1 LRLGLGR
8 VGASRILQFTKRG
21 RAVALKY
28 WGPPAGR
35 LDVIRDVTV
44 AAPWAKEGSDT
55 IVSSP
60 VALGPV
66 RRAPARAPESGAGP
80 LRGGGEAR
88 PSDTRRATVLDT
100 DLAALAERQ
109 LGLDALLENM
119 AAGFAMCEAIWDSE
133 GRLSDYTILEM
144 NSVFQRMLRIG
155 PEAVGTKLSDGPPG
169 DHSRWLQLCEGVLKT
184 GQPARTEHRT
194 PFLDLWHEVRVTR
207 VTKQKFAQLVFDV
220 TDAHIAK
227 EKLRESESRLQ
238 SILNTIP
245 DAMVVAD
252 EDGVVQSF
260 SPAAENLFQWS
271 KEEVVG
277 QSFLVLV
284 ASSDREA
291 LDLEMERYA
300 DTGESRTIGLPSIIT
315 GLRKDGSTFPLELF
329 VGEAKSNG
337 LRLFTGFARDLTERQ
352 AAEARLQALK
362 SELAHVSRLADMGE
376 MAASLAH
383 ELNQP
388 LSAIAN
394 YLKGGRR
401 LLEAENRDSRAR
413 RPIEKAAN
421 QALRAGEIIRRLRN
435 FIASGESDRS
445 ETSLG
450 GLLEEAIAL
459 GLVGARER
467 GIATHIELSPAVDAV
482 VVDRVQVQQV
492 VLNLLRNAMD
502 AMKDSARRE
511 LRLTT
516 CAAADD
522 MAMVSV
528 ADTGPG
534 ISPQIADRLFQPFVS
549 TKGRQGM
556 GVGLSISRGI
566 IEAHGG
572 LLWTEPNPSGGTVFR
587 FTLPR
592 VNAGP
597 INHHA
602 STNRR
607 RGA

>member
-1 LRLGLGR
+1 L
-8 VGASRILQFTKRG
+8 V
-21 RAVALKY
+21 
-28 WGPPAGR
+28 
-35 LDVIRDVTV
+35 
-44 AAPWAKEGSDT
+44 
-55 IVSSP
+55 
-60 VALGPV
+60 
-66 RRAPARAPESGAGP
+66 
-80 LRGGGEAR
+80 
-88 PSDTRRATVLDT
+88 
-100 DLAALAERQ
+100 ERQ
-109 LGLDALLENM
+109 LGLDALLESM

-144 NSVFQRMLRIG
+144 NPVFQRMLRIG
-155 PEAVGTKLSDGPPG
+155 PEAVGTKLSDGSLG

-184 GQPARTEHRT
+184 GQPASTEHHT
-194 PFLDLWHEVRVTR
+194 PSLGLWHEIRVIR
-207 VTKQKFAQLVFDV
+207 VTKQKIAQLVFDV
-220 TDAHIAK
+220 THAHTAK
-227 EKLRESESRLQ
+227 EKLRESESHLQ
-238 SILNTIP
+238 SILDTVP
-245 DAMVVAD
+245 DAMVVVD
-252 EDGVVQSF
+252 EDAIIQSF
-260 SPAAENLFQWS
+260 SGAAETLFGWTS
-271 KEEVVG
+271 AEAIG
-277 QSFLVLV
+277 QDIRILMPLADPQAQDSY
-284 ASSDREA
+284 
-291 LDLEMERYA
+291 LEQYVSPGERRM
-300 DTGESRTIGLPSIIT
+300 TGHSRIVTAR
-315 GLRKDGSTFPLELF
+315 RKDGSQFPVELF
-329 VGEAKSNG
+329 VGEVRSG
-337 LRLFTGFARDLTERQ
+337 SRRLFTGFVRDLTERQ
-352 AAEARLQALK
+352 AAQARLQVLQ
-362 SELAHVSRLADMGE
+362 SELAHVSRLSAMGE

-388 LSAIAN
+388 LAAIAN

-413 RPIEKAAN
+413 PPIEKAAI

-445 ETSLG
+445 QTSLS

-516 CAAADD
+516 SAADDD

-572 LLWTEPNPSGGTVFR
+572 RLWAEPNPSGGTVFR

-592 VNAGP
+592 V
-597 INHHA
+597 
-602 STNRR
+602 TRR
-607 RGA
+607 VD

>member
-1 LRLGLGR
+1 M
-8 VGASRILQFTKRG
+8 VKA
-21 RAVALKY
+21 
-28 WGPPAGR
+28 
-35 LDVIRDVTV
+35 
-44 AAPWAKEGSDT
+44 GSDT
-55 IVSSP
+55 TVSD
-60 VALGPV
+60 ALASGPV
-66 RRAPARAPESGAGP
+66 RQAPAVAPESGGDF
-80 LRGGGEAR
+80 LRGGGEALL
-88 PSDTRRATVLDT
+88 SETRRTTVVDP

-109 LGLDALLENM
+109 LGLDAILENM
-119 AAGFAMCEAIWDSE
+119 AAGFAMNEAIWDSE

-144 NSVFQRMLRIG
+144 NSALQRMLRIG
-155 PEAVGTKLSDGPPG
+155 TEAVGTKLSDGPG
-169 DHSRWLQLCEGVLKT
+169 DHSRWLQLCERVLKT
-184 GQPARTEHRT
+184 GQPARTEHHT
-194 PFLDLWHEVRVTR
+194 PSLDLWHEIRVTR
-207 VTKQKFAQLVFDV
+207 VTKQKFAQLVFDI

-227 EKLRESESRLQ
+227 EKLRESESHLQ
-238 SILNTIP
+238 SILDTVP
-245 DAMVVAD
+245 DAMVVVD
-252 EDGVVQSF
+252 EDANIQSF
-260 SPAAENLFQWS
+260 SGAAETLFGWT
-271 KEEVVG
+271 
-277 QSFLVLV
+277 
-284 ASSDREA
+284 AAEA
-291 LDLEMERYA
+291 IGRDIRILMPLADPQAQDSYLEQYVSPGER
-300 DTGESRTIGLPSIIT
+300 RMIGHPRIVT
-315 GLRKDGSTFPLELF
+315 ARRKDGSEFPVELF
-329 VGEAKSNG
+329 VGEVRSG
-337 LRLFTGFARDLTERQ
+337 SRRLFTGFVRDLTERQ

-388 LSAIAN
+388 LAAIAN
-394 YLKGGRR
+394 YLRGGRR

-413 RPIEKAAN
+413 PPIEKAAN

-445 ETSLG
+445 ETSLS

-516 CAAADD
+516 STAAND

-592 VNAGP
+592 V
-597 INHHA
+597 
-602 STNRR
+602 TRR
-607 RGA
+607 VD